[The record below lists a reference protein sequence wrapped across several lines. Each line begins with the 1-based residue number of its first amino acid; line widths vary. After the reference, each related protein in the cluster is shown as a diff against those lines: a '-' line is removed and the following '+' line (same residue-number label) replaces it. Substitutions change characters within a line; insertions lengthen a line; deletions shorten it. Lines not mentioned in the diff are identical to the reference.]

1 MISRLSKSKFAVNTA
16 WAMSGQ
22 VAFLLANFLL
32 FLLLVNEF
40 SKATFGVWALYITVV
55 SIIDSIR
62 QGLVQNGLTRL
73 IINEPK
79 NTSIK
84 TSGLVINYIVIAIS
98 SVLLIILPQFVST
111 NAELVF
117 LLKHAWKTL
126 LVLGTIQLIATFCQ
140 AKTDFKTYFIVNLI
154 YLIGFTTLLL
164 VARASTNDLPLIVVI
179 NCQLFALVGPV
190 IYYVFITKPR
200 WNTPS
205 NTNLKQLFSFG
216 KYVSGTNLLSMI
228 FHKADILMI
237 AYFLDPTAVAL
248 FHFASKIM
256 NYAELPLHA
265 LSQVIYPRISAS
277 YQSSVVNELNKEY
290 GLSVVRLLA
299 FVIPICLVLIMF
311 NKEVISILSSSD
323 YANSSQLIMILSIGM
338 IFKPIGRVLGLTLDA
353 IGKPEV
359 NFRMLII
366 SVLLNLGL
374 NFILIPAFGLAGA
387 ALATTSSIILT
398 ILLGQISLMKHT
410 VIRPFTDIQ
419 NTIKHSLKSFKT
431 VSWN

>member
-1 MISRLSKSKFAVNTA
+1 MISRLTKSKFAVNTA

-40 SKATFGVWALYITVV
+40 SKETFGIWALYITVV

-73 IINEPK
+73 IINEPE

-84 TSGLVINYIVIAIS
+84 TSGFVINYTVIAIF
-98 SVLLIILPQFVST
+98 SVLMIVLPQFLST
-111 NAELVF
+111 NTELVF
-117 LLKHAWKTL
+117 LLSHAWKTL

-140 AKTDFKTYFIVNLI
+140 AKSDFKTYFIVNLI
-154 YLIGFTTLLL
+154 YLIGFTSLILI
-164 VARASTNDLPLIVVI
+164 ARANTNDLSLLTAI

-190 IYYVFITKPR
+190 IYYMMATKPT

-205 NTNLKQLFSFG
+205 ITNLKKLFSFG
-216 KYVSGTNLLSMI
+216 KYVSGTNLLSMV

-277 YQSSVVNELNKEY
+277 YQSSVVNDLNKEY
-290 GLSVVRLLA
+290 GLSIVRLLA

-311 NKEVISILSSSD
+311 NKEIIYLLSSSD
-323 YANSSQLIMILSIGM
+323 YYNSSQLIIILSLGM
-338 IFKPIGRVLGLTLDA
+338 MFKPVGRVLGLTLDA
-353 IGKPEV
+353 IGKPQV
-359 NFRMLII
+359 NFKMLII
-366 SVLLNLGL
+366 SVLLNLSL
-374 NFILIPAFGLAGA
+374 NFILIPRLGLAGA
-387 ALATTSSIILT
+387 AIATTSSIILT
-398 ILLGQISLMKHT
+398 ILLGQISLIKHT
-410 VIRPFTDIQ
+410 AIRPLTDIQ
-419 NTIKHSLKSFKT
+419 NTIKHSLKSFKKL
-431 VSWN
+431 SWN